1 MNGKKAKE
9 LRRRIYGDFS
19 LKTER
24 EYFTEVNSKTL
35 VAKGLRRRYQD
46 EKRRQR

>member
-1 MNGKKAKE
+1 MNGKKAKA
-9 LRRRIYGDFS
+9 LRRRIYSDFS
-19 LKTER
+19 LRTR
-24 EYFTEVNSKTL
+24 DYFTEGDTKTL